1 MTRYV
6 APRKP
11 AAGDTGPAM
20 LHDRFMRS
28 RNRNFALVCLLVTL
42 GGAGPDVRVQQFAD
56 PPAGSIGLRGEQRY
70 SLARGDL
77 TAILSY
83 VPTSLALTL
92 RMDGRTAPVGLAEQA
107 SLLAPLLARF
117 LQDHPKPPRLT
128 FLMVDH
134 TEVLER
140 LATVL
145 GSCANWDGRTGRPL
159 SGALGQFVVDTIN
172 RHDLVKEITSV
183 FADLGYRFAA
193 QGASMISEGHLP
205 EANTRLVPTDMAY
218 LSFVADQPSE
228 IPRRT
233 TWPTRFHRSTC

>member
-77 TAILSY
+77 
-83 VPTSLALTL
+83 
-92 RMDGRTAPVGLAEQA
+92 TAPVGLAEQA